1 MEKTAHWMTS
11 DLVRQQ
17 IRQRLRDGRLPRDH
31 ALELWRGHG
40 FGQSCDACGDP
51 IAATDLMCL
60 MCSDHWR
67 AIRVHECCLEL
78 WDDERRVDSTNGV
91 T

>member
-1 MEKTAHWMTS
+1 MTS
-11 DLVRQQ
+11 ALIRQQ
-17 IRQRLRDGRLPRDH
+17 IRQRLREGRLPRGH
-31 ALELWRGHG
+31 TIELWRGHG

-60 MCSDHWR
+60 MCCDHWR

-78 WDDERRVDSTNGV
+78 WDDERRVDTTNR
-91 T
+91 TR